1 MIAQLNIIATSGEQV
16 VNKLSGGNQ
25 QKVVV
30 GKWLA
35 SKPKLLI
42 VDEPTR
48 GVDVGAKAE
57 IHRLMSELAQQGLG
71 ILMISSELPE
81 VLGMSDRILVMRQ
94 GRIVAEFSRAEA
106 TQENV
111 GAAMMRDSDGGTD
124 GASPAPRIRL
134 AGQRGVSAAGASRR
148 RAGQPRHRH
157 RPAAP
162 GHAGGHPAHPAR
174 RPVPGRRALQPAV
187 PGLEQR
193 HGPLQRQRLHRRGG
207 HRHVHGH
214 HHRQHRHLGRAR
226 PSACW

>member
-35 SKPKLLI
+35 SKPRLLI

-94 GRIVAEFSRAEA
+94 GHLVAEFSRAEA
-106 TQENV
+106 NQHNV
-111 GAAMMRDSDGGTD
+111 GRGDDER
-124 GASPAPRIRL
+124 PARRST
-134 AGQRGVSAAGASRR
+134 RHAGARR
-148 RAGQPRHRH
+148 RA
-157 RPAAP
+157 
-162 GHAGGHPAHPAR
+162 AGGGRDERR
-174 RPVPGRRALQPAV
+174 RPGQ
-187 PGLEQR
+187 
-193 HGPLQRQRLHRRGG
+193 
-207 HRHVHGH
+207 
-214 HHRQHRHLGRAR
+214 GRAR
-226 PSACW
+226 ATASSAPSAGCWARRRGCS